1 MYIIYINL
9 SLHLW
14 LISPKNSENGSR
26 PLKTQ
31 SRGFRVTYKMLRVF
45 RFPCNGVTQIHQLRI
60 LQQLWGKTYMTPK
73 HSLASS
79 TSTIPQNTHVA
90 EHYTYMMASVRVML
104 CTNLLIAKP
113 LALPL
118 RDCDSAQ
125 ASPSTKYLADM
136 SDSEVVETLESMKYY

>member
-1 MYIIYINL
+1 
-9 SLHLW
+9 
-14 LISPKNSENGSR
+14 
-26 PLKTQ
+26 
-31 SRGFRVTYKMLRVF
+31 
-45 RFPCNGVTQIHQLRI
+45 
-60 LQQLWGKTYMTPK
+60 MTPK

-79 TSTIPQNTHVA
+79 TSTIPPNTHVA
-90 EHYTYMMASVRVML
+90 EHYTYMVPSVRVML